1 MSTAKNDA
9 NGLEPEA
16 VCVSAQ
22 EAQPAAIQI
31 ANRPQLGVCDCGSA
45 SFSLASEMNSEAV
58 PGIRVSRM
66 YECTVCGSYRL
77 QK

>member
-1 MSTAKNDA
+1 MKRAKDNVE
-9 NGLEPEA
+9 GIEPEA
-16 VCVSAQ
+16 VRVPAT

-31 ANRPQLGVCDCGSA
+31 TSQPQLGVCDCGSA
-45 SFSLASEMNSEAV
+45 SFSLVSEMNSEEV